1 MQINYIKFRCDKL
14 NFFVSNK
21 FLKVIFLSLVACSK
35 TDQVDSCVRE
45 DLIDLDT
52 ICTEEY
58 EPVCGCDNKTY
69 SNECHAIKRGIID
82 FQMGECDS

>member
-21 FLKVIFLSLVACSK
+21 FLKVIFLLLVACSK
-35 TDQVDSCVRE
+35 TDNVDSCVRE

-69 SNECHAIKRGIID
+69 SNSCYAGINGLVRWTEGACI
-82 FQMGECDS
+82 

>member
-21 FLKVIFLSLVACSK
+21 FLKVIFLLLVACSK

-69 SNECHAIKRGIID
+69 SNSCYAGINGLVRWTEGACI
-82 FQMGECDS
+82 